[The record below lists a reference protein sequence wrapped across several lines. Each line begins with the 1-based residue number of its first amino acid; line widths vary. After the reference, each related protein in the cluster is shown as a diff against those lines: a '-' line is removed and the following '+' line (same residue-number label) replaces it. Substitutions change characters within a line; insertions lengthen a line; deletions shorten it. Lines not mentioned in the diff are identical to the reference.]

1 MSNRED
7 LFEERLR
14 YLERKS
20 VEHDFQIDL
29 FARNIDMLI
38 DKLNLQNKEIKTFT
52 QLKKDLRQVCGTL
65 SKDMYNLET
74 TLKRLKDGRI

>member
-1 MSNRED
+1 
-7 LFEERLR
+7 
-14 YLERKS
+14 
-20 VEHDFQIDL
+20 
-29 FARNIDMLI
+29 MLI